1 VDKHDQHAT
10 GVKTYVTAKYEG
22 VLPPKHSFVAIDGEN
37 LIISALKGA
46 EDDDGIIVRFWNSSD
61 KTNEVKIS
69 RSEMKFAWLV
79 NLLEKEKQELSVDNG
94 VVTLP
99 VDAKKI
105 VTVKLS

>member
-46 EDDDGIIVRFWNSSD
+46 EDNEGIIVRFWNSSEV
-61 KTNEVKIS
+61 TNEAKIS
-69 RSEMKFAWLV
+69 LPKMKSASIV
-79 NLLEKEKQELSVDNG
+79 NFLEKEKGELSVDNC
-94 VVTLP
+94 L
-99 VDAKKI
+99 
-105 VTVKLS
+105 